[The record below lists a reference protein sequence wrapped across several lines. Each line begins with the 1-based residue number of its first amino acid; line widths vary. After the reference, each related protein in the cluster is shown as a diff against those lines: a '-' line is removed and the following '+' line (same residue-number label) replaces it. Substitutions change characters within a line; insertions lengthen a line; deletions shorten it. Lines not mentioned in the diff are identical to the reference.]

1 MEQKKGA
8 LFSRDGHKLI
18 LQQAEGVRVLDVSF
32 LTTYGAALR
41 TRVCA
46 EKLIG
51 AQEFTDEE
59 LADPILSA
67 IDRDDPVARNPCL
80 RRGPLS
86 LEYWTRL
93 PGQWWRMAA
102 KALPQKVAAAPAG

>member
-1 MEQKKGA
+1 MARIWDMEWTLVHGA
-8 LFSRDGHKLI
+8 
-18 LQQAEGVRVLDVSF
+18 
-32 LTTYGAALR
+32 TLR
-41 TRVCA
+41 QRVCA

-59 LADPILSA
+59 LADEILSDVA
-67 IDRDDPVARNPCL
+67 SDVRSGDPYARNPCL

-93 PGQWWRMAA
+93 PGQWAR
-102 KALPQKVAAAPAG
+102 KLTQLLPSRALTPATPK